1 MTDAADGIGW
11 QQLIADALADQPV
24 VVVRDLVA
32 RRVGGEPTR
41 AQLSAARR
49 AANRYAAS
57 GRAVIVRVP
66 SDADNRAHILTLVR
80 TDATAPITTRH
91 PRRGRARSD
100 LVLARGLVRT
110 VDRVVPAA
118 RLIDPAKISPDEAAT
133 LAAAL
138 DDPIE
143 ELVRLRVWLTDRGHH
158 H

>member
-1 MTDAADGIGW
+1 MAGVADGVAW
-11 QQLIADALADQPV
+11 QELIADELAREPV

-32 RRVGGEPTR
+32 REARGQPTR

-66 SDADNRAHILTLVR
+66 SDAANQARVLTLVR
-80 TDATAPITTRH
+80 TGETPTIASRG

-100 LVLARGLVRT
+100 LVIARGLVRT
-110 VDRVVPAA
+110 VDGVVPAA
-118 RLIDPAKISPDEAAT
+118 RLIDPAKIAPEEARS

-138 DDPIE
+138 EDPIE
-143 ELVRLRVWLTDRGHH
+143 ELVRLRIWLGERGRDD
-158 H
+158 

>member
-1 MTDAADGIGW
+1 
-11 QQLIADALADQPV
+11 L
-24 VVVRDLVA
+24 VVRDLVA
-32 RRVGGEPTR
+32 REARGQPTR

-57 GRAVIVRVP
+57 GRATIVRVP
-66 SDADNRAHILTLVR
+66 SDADNRAQVLTLVR
-80 TDATAPITTRH
+80 TDAAPPFTTRH

-100 LVLARGLVRT
+100 LVIARGLVRT

-118 RLIDPAKISPDEAAT
+118 RLIDPARISPDEART